1 MIDAKERD
9 AFFAIGDPTRR
20 KILGMLS
27 QSEASITTIVEEFPI
42 TRTAV
47 KKHLIILHEAKL
59 VTTMKV
65 GRKLM
70 YQINPEPLKDVWNW
84 VCYYKEFWEAK
95 LDSLEEYLR
104 RQTDEER
111 N

>member
-1 MIDAKERD
+1 MIEAKERD

-20 KILGMLS
+20 KILEMLT

-59 VTTMKV
+59 VTTKKV
-65 GRKLM
+65 GREMK
-70 YQINPEPLKDVWNW
+70 YQINPHPLKEVWNW
-84 VCYYKEFWEAK
+84 VSYYQEFWEEK
-95 LDSLEEYLR
+95 LDLLEEYLR
-104 RQTDEER
+104 RQSDEER